1 MVITSATLR
10 NCINFELNNIN
21 TMSQLRYAFKQNTT
35 KIGLVFTTSLFFVST
50 GYMLYLQNVKG
61 VNIQADGQKEVD
73 NFSLIELFPKE
84 SPFGNNWPFTPTDQ
98 LPPHPKFGVRNTE
111 KLQSTTM
118 NRIQNGEVSFK
129 SLFFP
134 PDADENKNEKS
145 K

>member
-1 MVITSATLR
+1 
-10 NCINFELNNIN
+10 
-21 TMSQLRYAFKQNTT
+21 MSQLRYVFKQNTT

-84 SPFGNNWPFTPTDQ
+84 SPFGNNWPYTPIDQ
-98 LPPHPKFGVRNTE
+98 LPPHPKFGIRTKD
-111 KLQSTTM
+111 KLESTTM
-118 NRIQNGEVSFK
+118 NRIQSGEISLK

-134 PDADENKNEKS
+134 PSSDSDSDEKK
-145 K
+145 